1 MLRELFVNFTI
12 LATMLFFGN
21 VLLNRFRHSSFATH
35 SAFWFPGAAGL
46 VLGGVGIM
54 LIEFSFPLASH
65 TIVDLRQSAI
75 IIAIYVGGIPGG
87 FIATAVIAIFRLFF
101 YAPFGISSLIGAGNA
116 VVTFVLVSLVLRKA
130 QLNGYRWAAAFAVQF
145 IVLMITL
152 YVAVGPEVMAT
163 APLLAL
169 ITAGTGMFI
178 FLMLRHLQNSNESFA
193 MMEDAAHRD
202 FLTGLYNPRAFFFA
216 YERRVRLALKD
227 REAFGFG
234 VILLDID
241 HFKKVNDAYG
251 HPAGDVVLRQ
261 VGNILSVC
269 SPIGG
274 YCARNGGE
282 EFVIIVDRPN
292 EETVARTAERIRL
305 TIEGHPFLLEDG
317 TRLDVTV
324 SLGYGLS
331 DEGSPKTLLKRADA
345 ALYLAKESG
354 RNRVAK
360 AAAELGEKGSVWSA
374 VR

>member
-21 VLLNRFRHSSFATH
+21 VLLNRFRHSPLATH
-35 SAFWFPGAAGL
+35 STFWLPLAAGL

-54 LIEFSFPLASH
+54 LIEFSFPLDAH

-75 IIAIYVGGIPGG
+75 IIAIYVGGIPSG
-87 FIATAVIAIFRLFF
+87 FIATAIIAIFRLFF
-101 YAPFGISSLIGAGNA
+101 YAPFGTSSLIGAGNA

-130 QLNGYRWAAAFAVQF
+130 QLNGHRWTAAFVIQF

-152 YVAVGPEVMAT
+152 DVAVGPEVMAL
-163 APLLAL
+163 APLIAL

-178 FLMLRHLQNSNESFA
+178 FLMLRHLKNSNASFA

-202 FLTGLYNPRAFFFA
+202 FLTGLYNSRAFFFA

-261 VGNILSVC
+261 IGNILSVC

-282 EFVIIVDRPN
+282 EFVILIDHLN
-292 EETVARTAERIRL
+292 EDAIARTAERIRL

-331 DEGSPKTLLKRADA
+331 DEGSPKTLLQRADA

-360 AAAELGEKGSVWSA
+360 AAAELGEQGIVWSP